1 MKLQKLFLALFALV
15 LFMTPAEAAMKLE
28 SSEHWV
34 RVEFD
39 ALPQSA
45 AEVSPC
51 QTPEETAA
59 LAVAALVRYTENQE
73 AGIAMLNALRGPRP
87 LSPQEIQLLKD
98 QLLGERDYVARSHFN
113 GATPDNDYTPIVPYA
128 SPSPTASTATTRK
141 TTPRST
147 SGAAAR
153 TAPARSRCAK
163 SPRQANGS
171 CGTTSASCRAS
182 ASPRQK
188 TRGGDG
194 TITREKLPLSASL
207 TSPSKRGTM
216 TSLPL

>member
-98 QLLGERDYVARSHFN
+98 QLLGERNYVARSHFN
-113 GATPDNDYTPIVPYA
+113 GATPDNDYTPIVPYSVTVA
-128 SPSPTASTATTRK
+128 DSVHSYDQENYATLYI
-141 TTPRST
+141 RSG
-147 SGAAAR
+147 GAD
-153 TAPARSRCAK
+153 
-163 SPRQANGS
+163 SPRPITLRKKPSTGEWFLWNHVGLLP
-171 CGTTSASCRAS
+171 GIRVPASKDPWR
-182 ASPRQK
+182 
-188 TRGGDG
+188 
-194 TITREKLPLSASL
+194 
-207 TSPSKRGTM
+207 
-216 TSLPL
+216 